1 MSNASSVDGGRQEA
15 AKPRP
20 QSCEESLKRLVS
32 DNPLGV
38 IVSNAAGVVRL
49 ANSAASFL
57 LGPEDAVEGQRPRFP
72 LEERAGDLTV
82 FEGGEVTHHV
92 EIRSI
97 PIHWNGEAAWFSV
110 LQDVSKLRGFQERV
124 TDLEKQLSEARQR
137 LERMTRIDSLT
148 ELLNW
153 RGFQDALTREL
164 GWARREGADLVVV
177 LLSLDDFQQIN
188 DSLGH
193 AAGDVVLV
201 ETARKIESS
210 LRETDYCARIGGD
223 EFVILLPRTRLA
235 EAMRVAE
242 KLRLAIAECPISLS
256 NGRVRVTASLGVVPV
271 SQENT
276 VFERLLVQAHELVQI
291 SKTAGKNRV
300 SFFAD
305 PRKPIADDHG
315 LDRVLAAL
323 RRGDCFR
330 VVTHPIV
337 RLSDERPVGV
347 ELLSR
352 LSSDDFEMPDD
363 FFRVSREANILTL
376 VDHQCLRS
384 CVEASHLLPPE
395 TRRHLN
401 VFPSTMLD
409 VSPSRLIDSF
419 PHERTDGSFCVE
431 ISEQQ
436 IIGDPSYLAES
447 VSALR
452 GEGIRIAIDDVGFG
466 RSCLE
471 SLILLEPDIVKID
484 KKCVMGFSTDESRIR
499 SLERLLRLS
508 SSLGTEVVAE
518 GIETREDL
526 ELLKSMGV
534 NYGQGFLWGRP
545 SAAALA

>member
-1 MSNASSVDGGRQEA
+1 MSNDDSTDAAAFQGGRDLEA
-15 AKPRP
+15 IRA
-20 QSCEESLKRLVS
+20 SLRRLVTDS
-32 DNPLGV
+32 PF
-38 IVSNAAGVVRL
+38 GVVVSAESSGVLL
-49 ANSAASFL
+49 ANRQASEL
-57 LGPEDAVEGQRPRFP
+57 LGETEMCSERPLFP
-72 LEERAGDLTV
+72 LSERTGDLMV
-82 FEGGEVTHHV
+82 FDRGETRARLEV
-92 EIRSI
+92 RSI
-97 PIHWNGEAAWFSV
+97 PIDWEGEPAWYSI
-110 LQDVSKLRGFQERV
+110 LQDVSQLRGSQERINE
-124 TDLEKQLSEARQR
+124 LEGQLGDMRSR
-137 LERMTRIDSLT
+137 LERMTRIDALT

-164 GWARREGADLVVV
+164 GWSRREGADLVVI

-188 DSLGH
+188 DALGH

-223 EFVILLPRTRLA
+223 EFLILLPRTRLA

-256 NGRVRVTASLGVVPV
+256 NGRVQVTGSLGVVPV
-271 SQENT
+271 CQENP
-276 VFERLLVQAHELVQI
+276 VIERLLVEAHELVLV
-291 SKTAGKNRV
+291 SKAAGKNRV
-300 SFFAD
+300 SILAD
-305 PRKPIADDHG
+305 PARPAPRAQG
-315 LDRVLAAL
+315 LERVLAAL
-323 RRGDCFR
+323 RRGDSFK
-330 VVTHPIV
+330 VVSHPIV
-337 RLSDERPVGV
+337 RLSDEQPVGV

-352 LSSDDFEMPDD
+352 LNSDDFEMPDD

-384 CVEASHLLPPE
+384 CVQASQGLPPE

-409 VSPSRLIDSF
+409 VSPSRLLDSF
-419 PHERTDGSFCVE
+419 PHERSSGSYCVE

-447 VSALR
+447 VNALQS
-452 GEGIRIAIDDVGFG
+452 EGIRIAIDDVGFG

-471 SLILLEPDIVKID
+471 SLVLLEPDIIKID
-484 KKCVMGFSTDESRIR
+484 KKCVIGFSRDESRIR
-499 SLERLLRLS
+499 SLERLLRLA

-518 GIETREDL
+518 GIEEREEL

-545 SAAALA
+545 SADRLVS